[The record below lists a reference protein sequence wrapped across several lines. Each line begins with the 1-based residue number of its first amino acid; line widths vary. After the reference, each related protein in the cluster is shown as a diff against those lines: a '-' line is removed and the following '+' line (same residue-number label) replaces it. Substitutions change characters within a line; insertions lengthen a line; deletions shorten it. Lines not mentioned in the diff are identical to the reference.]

1 MASRRDRAGVPNDQ
15 LLPVRGRRRTPR
27 PPGNAGLDPAF
38 YQEGGLDPEVGR
50 SGRAPAYGSGGKFG
64 RKGVG
69 RGFTPVGSPGSGGG
83 GGGDPVLGPG
93 NVRPVPVSGPG
104 SLGVD
109 PTGKMMMMQMMGKAD
124 FGSRGS
130 APRVAGTGYYR
141 PGGRSDFS
149 SR

>member
-83 GGGDPVLGPG
+83 GGGNPVLGPG
-93 NVRPVPVSGPG
+93 NLRPGPG
-104 SLGVD
+104 GPSSGTNPPAYGL
-109 PTGKMMMMQMMGKAD
+109 GKMMKQMMGKAD

-141 PGGRSDFS
+141 RSTAFRND
-149 SR
+149 